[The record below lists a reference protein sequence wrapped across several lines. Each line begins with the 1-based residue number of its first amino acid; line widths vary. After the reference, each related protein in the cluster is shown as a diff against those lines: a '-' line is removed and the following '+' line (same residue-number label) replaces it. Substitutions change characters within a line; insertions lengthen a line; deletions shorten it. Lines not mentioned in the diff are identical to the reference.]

1 MTVSIVAQTVTKKT
15 PLPFLHS
22 SALLM
27 FSASLYLSHLTL
39 LSDIWKMLL
48 TAMVHFLVQ
57 RLKSD
62 LFFEVQSLER
72 LKGEKK
78 NFRTHL
84 TVCKVIMF
92 FFSLFIWVYLKP
104 LLCFSLLLF
113 GSC

>member
-1 MTVSIVAQTVTKKT
+1 
-15 PLPFLHS
+15 
-22 SALLM
+22 M

-72 LKGEKK
+72 LKGEK
-78 NFRTHL
+78 NL
-84 TVCKVIMF
+84 GLI
-92 FFSLFIWVYLKP
+92 
-104 LLCFSLLLF
+104 
-113 GSC
+113 

>member
-1 MTVSIVAQTVTKKT
+1 MRSHCDSQYCSSDSNNKT
-15 PLPFLHS
+15 PLPFLPS

-72 LKGEKK
+72 LKGEK
-78 NFRTHL
+78 NL
-84 TVCKVIMF
+84 GLI
-92 FFSLFIWVYLKP
+92 
-104 LLCFSLLLF
+104 
-113 GSC
+113 

>member
-1 MTVSIVAQTVTKKT
+1 MRRKSCALWKGNSCLSFTGFPFHRGCSVYSCEAIVTVSIVAQTVTKKT

-48 TAMVHFLVQ
+48 TPMVHFLVQ

-78 NFRTHL
+78 
-84 TVCKVIMF
+84 I
-92 FFSLFIWVYLKP
+92 
-104 LLCFSLLLF
+104 
-113 GSC
+113 

>member
-27 FSASLYLSHLTL
+27 FSASLYLSYLTL

-78 NFRTHL
+78 
-84 TVCKVIMF
+84 I
-92 FFSLFIWVYLKP
+92 
-104 LLCFSLLLF
+104 
-113 GSC
+113 